1 MADHRVAVLLVTNEG
16 FYRVDGGVARYV
28 RNILDARAISQEVA
42 AAHGVDLSW
51 HVAERT
57 LGGRVDDAALEQAME
72 QYIRPGHV
80 EFHPLVDPRRSNSE
94 PDHLEHFVA
103 LGAAVGQLVAHLA
116 RSVDSVLV
124 VGGMSMFSIAPRF
137 VLRAA
142 DQLGLRVSYV
152 HMTHNPVISAHGG
165 ADRPEAYS
173 DAVMGHL
180 ARSDERVNVGWES
193 AWMRRQYA
201 SVYGID
207 EDDMIFARAGVP
219 TSDAKF
225 RRQSDATVHHTL
237 RALGV
242 PLDRPLALSWGRAGA
257 GKGFSLLVRAC
268 RAIDDR
274 VVPVVLNPVPNQS
287 LAHTVAALESSAVL
301 LDGQDDDVISA
312 LCQWEGTL
320 TATFLSWG
328 EAASVTPIEAALMSD
343 GGGSVVS
350 AVPTGVYR
358 ELVVPG
364 RNGVLAEDRSVEG
377 VARMLDC
384 LTRMPLQ
391 ERVRL
396 GAVAA
401 EDARRHHDF
410 ATNWRT
416 TLNEALGRHLHV
428 ISRSAAQRRDLQRQ
442 RFLYAPGPD
451 REAIR

>member
-1 MADHRVAVLLVTNEG
+1 M
-16 FYRVDGGVARYV
+16 
-28 RNILDARAISQEVA
+28 
-42 AAHGVDLSW
+42 
-51 HVAERT
+51 
-57 LGGRVDDAALEQAME
+57 
-72 QYIRPGHV
+72 
-80 EFHPLVDPRRSNSE
+80 
-94 PDHLEHFVA
+94 
-103 LGAAVGQLVAHLA
+103 
-116 RSVDSVLV
+116 
-124 VGGMSMFSIAPRF
+124 
-137 VLRAA
+137 
-142 DQLGLRVSYV
+142 
-152 HMTHNPVISAHGG
+152 
-165 ADRPEAYS
+165 
-173 DAVMGHL
+173 
-180 ARSDERVNVGWES
+180 
-193 AWMRRQYA
+193 
-201 SVYGID
+201 
-207 EDDMIFARAGVP
+207 
-219 TSDAKF
+219 
-225 RRQSDATVHHTL
+225 
-237 RALGV
+237 
-242 PLDRPLALSWGRAGA
+242 
-257 GKGFSLLVRAC
+257 
-268 RAIDDR
+268 
-274 VVPVVLNPVPNQS
+274 PVVLNPVPNQS

-364 RNGVLAEDRSVEG
+364 RNGVLAEDRSVDG
-377 VARMLDC
+377 VA
-384 LTRMPLQ
+384 RMPLQ

-451 REAIR
+451 REAVR